1 MLITPQEL
9 EIHRVVI
16 SKAYAPG
23 QLDYHGAEFQQL
35 VPLEVGAVA
44 ELVGSEIR
52 IRGHL
57 GTRLGAVCDRC
68 LGPVQMPI
76 SRDFDLFYRP
86 MSRIARE
93 EEIGISRQELD
104 IGFYR
109 GQGVELAD
117 LLTEQVILSVP
128 MKVVC
133 RPDCRGLC
141 PVCGANRNTGECQC
155 PAPPADSPF
164 ASLK

>member
-1 MLITPQEL
+1 VAVLITPQEL

-35 VPLEVGAVA
+35 VPLEVGAV
-44 ELVGSEIR
+44 
-52 IRGHL
+52 
-57 GTRLGAVCDRC
+57 
-68 LGPVQMPI
+68 
-76 SRDFDLFYRP
+76 
-86 MSRIARE
+86 
-93 EEIGISRQELD
+93 
-104 IGFYR
+104 
-109 GQGVELAD
+109 
-117 LLTEQVILSVP
+117 TEQVILSVP

-155 PAPPADSPF
+155 PAAPADSPF